1 MLCKS
6 NTDSKPGS
14 HEYVTVRASLRTVL
28 PTVNAKFLTL
38 CQVQSMLSSSITS
51 KSNTR
56 GFTNIHKRSL
66 SDPSP
71 YLVCT
76 YTHSTDASGRDP
88 LAQLQFKSTKLSFH
102 ENLQLNASDKLPEL
116 FLTGN

>member
-1 MLCKS
+1 MLCES

-14 HEYVTVRASLRTVL
+14 HEEVTVRASLRTVL

-76 YTHSTDASGRDP
+76 YTRSTDASGRDP
-88 LAQLQFKSTKLSFH
+88 LAQLRFKSTKLSFH